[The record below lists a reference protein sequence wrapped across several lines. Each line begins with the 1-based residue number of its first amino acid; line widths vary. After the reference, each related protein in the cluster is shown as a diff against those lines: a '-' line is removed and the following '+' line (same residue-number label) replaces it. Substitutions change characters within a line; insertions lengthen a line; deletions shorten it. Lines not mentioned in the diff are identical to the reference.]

1 MTTTRFAHHLNERG
15 ATLVVVLIM
24 LVVLTLFAISGINLS
39 NLNMKAV
46 GNAQFRKAA
55 EVAGQSAIEQTLSS
69 NASFYSPTAA
79 VAIAAPSGMTV
90 TVGNRVCLSSD
101 VATGYSLA
109 QAIVPEDNYW
119 EVPVTVVDNA
129 SGASVAMHQGTRIR
143 MLANNCPN

>member
-1 MTTTRFAHHLNERG
+1 MTLTRLASHLNERG

-55 EVAGQSAIEQTLSS
+55 EVAGQNAIEQALSS
-69 NASFYSPTAA
+69 NTNFYSPKAPVA
-79 VAIAAPSGMTV
+79 VAAPSGMTV

-101 VATGYSLA
+101 VASGYSLA
-109 QAIVPEDNYW
+109 QSIVPEDNYW
-119 EVPVTVVDNA
+119 EVPVTVVDNV